1 MKKRKTMTSIS
12 LHIPGSLAKDSGKI
26 AHQLGVSRAQFIR
39 LALEEA
45 ITAWKKKQEIQG
57 ILKAFA
63 AMKHDKEY
71 MKEANEIMDGLNSDL
86 PDEEPDEEEEWWT
99 KK

>member
-1 MKKRKTMTSIS
+1 MTKRKTMTSIS
-12 LHIPGSLAKDSGKI
+12 LHIPGSLAKDSKKI
-26 AHQLGVSRAQFIR
+26 AYQLGVSRAQFIR

-45 ITAWKKKQEIQG
+45 IATWKKQQEIVG
-57 ILKAFA
+57 MIKAFE

-86 PDEEPDEEEEWWT
+86 PDEEEEWWT
-99 KK
+99 KE